1 MKAVVE
7 PLEDNKVKLSIQV
20 EEQEF
25 EKDIDAAYRKIAREV
40 RIPGFRPGKAPRRIL
55 EARLGKETGRAEAL
69 RDALPGYYSKA
80 VRDHEVDVVA
90 PPEIDITA
98 GQESGPVEFDA
109 VVEVRPQ
116 LHLAGYG
123 GLRVVVPSPVV
134 TEEDIDA
141 QVDRL
146 RGNFGELTPVNRPAI
161 DGDFLTIDLHGSR
174 RGEPVAGLT
183 TDDFVY
189 EVGSGT
195 VLTELDEQLRGAK
208 VGDILAFDA
217 DIPGEDP
224 VNLRVL
230 VKDVKEKKL
239 PEVTDEWASEASE
252 FDTVAE
258 LRADIEKR
266 MSLVKRVQSTLALR
280 NAAVDALVELVD
292 VDPPASLIDAELE
305 RRVQDLNQRLESQGA
320 SISEYLQASGQS
332 PEEFVASLR
341 EGAVPAVKA
350 DLALRAVAEGENLE
364 PTEQDIDDDIERLAA
379 SYKMKSKDLRRSLE
393 RADQM
398 PAVRSDWKKS
408 KALEWLLEHVEIVD
422 ADGQPI
428 DRALLEPDLTTPD
441 TDSPDTDS
449 PAAEATAADTTGT
462 DGPEIASSEADS
474 PESDSQDPET
484 GEP

>member
-7 PLEDNKVKLSIQV
+7 PLEGNKVKLTVQV

-25 EKDIDAAYRKIAREV
+25 EKDIDAAFRKIAREV
-40 RIPGFRPGKAPRRIL
+40 RVPGFRPGKAPRRIL
-55 EARLGKETGRAEAL
+55 EVRLGKETGRAEAL
-69 RDALPGYYSKA
+69 RDALPGYYSRA
-80 VRDHEVDVVA
+80 VRDNEVDVVA

-134 TEEDIDA
+134 TDEDIDG

-146 RGNFGELTPVNRPAI
+146 RGNFGELMEINRPAI

-174 RGEPVAGLT
+174 HGEAVAGLT
-183 TDDFVY
+183 TDDFLY

-195 VLTELDEQLRGAK
+195 VLTELDEQLRGSK

-224 VNLRVL
+224 ANLRVL
-230 VKDVKEKKL
+230 VKEAKQKKL
-239 PEVTDEWASEASE
+239 PEVTDEWVSEASE
-252 FDTVAE
+252 FDTVEE

-266 MSLVKRVQSTLALR
+266 MGLVKRVQSTLALR

-320 SISEYLQASGQS
+320 TISQYLQASGQP

-364 PTEQDIDDDIERLAA
+364 PTDQDIDDDIDRLAA

-408 KALEWLLEHVEIVD
+408 KALEWLIEHVEMVD

-428 DRALLEPDLTTPD
+428 DRALLEPDLSTPD
-441 TDSPDTDS
+441 TDSTD
-449 PAAEATAADTTGT
+449 
-462 DGPEIASSEADS
+462 ADS
-474 PESDSQDPET
+474 PEIDSSEIDSSESDSQDPET

>member
-7 PLEDNKVKLSIQV
+7 PLEGNKVKLTVQV
-20 EEQEF
+20 DEQEF
-25 EKDIDAAYRKIAREV
+25 EKDIDAAFRKIAREV

-69 RDALPGYYSKA
+69 REALPGYYSRA
-80 VRDHEVDVVA
+80 VRDNEVDVVA
-90 PPEIDITA
+90 APEIDITA
-98 GQESGPVEFDA
+98 GEESGPVAFDA

-161 DGDFLTIDLHGSR
+161 DGDFLTIDLHGAR
-174 RGEPVAGLT
+174 NGEPVAGLT
-183 TDDFVY
+183 TEDFLY

-217 DIPGEDP
+217 VIPGEDP
-224 VNLRVL
+224 ANLRVL
-230 VKDVKEKKL
+230 VKEAQEKKL

-266 MSLVKRVQSTLALR
+266 MGLVKRVQSTLALR

-292 VDPPASLIDAELE
+292 VDPPDSLINSELE
-305 RRVQDLNQRLESQGA
+305 RRVQDLNQRLEAQGA
-320 SISEYLQASGQS
+320 TINEYLQASGQS
-332 PEEFVASLR
+332 PEQFVASLR
-341 EGAVPAVKA
+341 EGSVPAVKA

-364 PTEQDIDDDIERLAA
+364 PTDQDIDEEIERLAA
-379 SYKMKSKDLRRSLE
+379 SYKMKSNDLRRSLE

-428 DRALLEPDLTTPD
+428 DRALLEPDLTTSD
-441 TDSPDTDS
+441 ADSSGTDSPETDS
-449 PAAEATAADTTGT
+449 
-462 DGPEIASSEADS
+462 SE
-474 PESDSQDPET
+474 PDSQDLET